1 MRNMQGRR
9 SFGQKPK
16 KSATEYM
23 VDLLAKKD
31 YSTRQLTEKLRAK
44 GYSGEET
51 DGAIDKALEWGYL
64 DDLRVAKNIWRFNYE
79 GHQYSVS
86 RILQKLREKGFTAE
100 IISEIKAEYDEEA
113 LTERDMAVAERL
125 AMAKFG
131 SRLSAEVE
139 EGSPVDDGSSEEQED
154 GKRTMLDWQTVAAF
168 LFRRGFSD
176 RVCRQV
182 AGDLLQ
188 KNRR

>member
-1 MRNMQGRR
+1 MQGRR
-9 SFGQKPK
+9 SLGQKPK

-44 GYSGEET
+44 GYSSEET

-64 DDLRVAKNIWRFNYE
+64 DDLRVAKNVWRFNYE

-86 RILQKLREKGFTAE
+86 RILQKLREKGFAADT
-100 IISEIKAEYDEEA
+100 ISEIKAEYDEES
-113 LTERDMAVAERL
+113 LTARDMAVAERL

-131 SRLSAEVE
+131 SRLSAEAE
-139 EGSPVDDGSSEEQED
+139 DDNPTDDETADEQEN
-154 GKRTMLDWQTVAAF
+154 GKRKRLDWQTVAAF
-168 LFRRGFSD
+168 LFRRGFFD

-182 AGDLLQ
+182 AGDLLR

>member
-1 MRNMQGRR
+1 MQGRK
-9 SFGQKPK
+9 SFGAKPK

-44 GYSGEET
+44 GYSSEET
-51 DGAIDKALEWGYL
+51 EAAIDKALEWGYL
-64 DDLRVAKNIWRFNYE
+64 DDLRVATNIWRLNYE

-86 RILQKLREKGFTAE
+86 RILMKLREKGFTAD
-100 IISEIKAEYDEEA
+100 IISKIKAEYDDEA
-113 LTERDMAVAERL
+113 LIARDMAVAEWL
-125 AMAKFG
+125 VLAKFG
-131 SRLSAEVE
+131 SRLSAEAE
-139 EGSPVDDGSSEEQED
+139 YDNPADDGTAEEQED
-154 GKRTMLDWQTVAAF
+154 SKRKRLDWQTVAAF

-182 AGDLLQ
+182 AGDLM
-188 KNRR
+188 KKDR